1 MVQFLFPIIDEM
13 TASTCSGV
21 ETTVTLLGEVLANTI
36 MSKGCVMSRVSRH
49 GENCLR
55 DL

>member
-1 MVQFLFPIIDEM
+1 MDEV
-13 TASTCSGV
+13 TASTRSGV
-21 ETTVTLLGEVLANTI
+21 ETTVTLLGKILANAI

-49 GENCLR
+49 DENCLK